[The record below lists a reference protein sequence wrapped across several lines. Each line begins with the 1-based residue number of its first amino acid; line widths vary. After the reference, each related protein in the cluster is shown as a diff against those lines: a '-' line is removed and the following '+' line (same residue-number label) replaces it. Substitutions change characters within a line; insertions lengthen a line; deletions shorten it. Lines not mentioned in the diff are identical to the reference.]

1 MTITRSRTLIL
12 ALALGV
18 AGAVSV
24 LAVEQKAPAPAD
36 TASQTVATVDGVPI
50 TAQDL
55 EELGGSKLFSMRSQ
69 EYQLKRQI
77 VDDTVAKRLLEKEA
91 ATRGITVD
99 ALAKAEIEDKVP
111 PVSEA
116 EQKDFYEKNKQR
128 FGTTAEAEALKQIE
142 QGLRGQRLRDR
153 RAAYV
158 TELRAK
164 AKVKV
169 MLEPPRLT
177 IATGDN
183 PAKGPADAPVTIVEF
198 SDFQCPFCSRVT
210 PTIKKLE
217 ETYAGKLRIVFRDLP
232 LTQIHPQAAIAA
244 EAAGCANDQGKFW
257 EMHDRLFANQSKL
270 QAADLKQHATEL
282 GLDANAFNTCLDSG
296 KHKADWQKDSEE
308 GQRYGLTGTPAFF
321 VNGRLL
327 VGAQPY
333 EAFSQVIDEELD
345 FAANRAGAKGGA
357 APDGSAKPAA
367 GKKGSKG
374 N

>member
-12 ALALGV
+12 AVAFGA

-24 LAVEQKAPAPAD
+24 LAGEQKTAATPAAAGD
-36 TASQTVATVDGVPI
+36 TVATVDGAPI
-50 TAQDL
+50 TTQDL
-55 EELGGSKLFSMRSQ
+55 EEAGGSKLFSMRSQ
-69 EYQLKRQI
+69 EYQLKRQL
-77 VDDTVAKRLLEKEA
+77 VDDAVAKRLMDKEA
-91 ATRGITVD
+91 AARGMTVD

-111 PVSEA
+111 ALTEA
-116 EQKDFYEKNKQR
+116 EQKDYYEKNKQR
-128 FGTTAEAEALKQIE
+128 FGTTPEAEALKQIE
-142 QGLRGQRLRDR
+142 QGLRGQRVRDR

-158 TELRAK
+158 KDLRAK
-164 AKVKV
+164 SNVKV

-210 PTIKKLE
+210 PTLKKLE

-232 LTQIHPQAAIAA
+232 LTQIHPQAALAA

-257 EMHDRLFANQSKL
+257 EMHDKLFANQSKL
-270 QAADLKQHATEL
+270 QSADLKQHATEL
-282 GLDANAFNTCLDSG
+282 GLDASAFNTCLDSG
-296 KHKADWQKDSEE
+296 KHKAEWQKDSEE

-345 FAANRAGAKGGA
+345 FAANRKGGA
-357 APDGSAKPAA
+357 APAGSAKPAA
-367 GKKGSKG
+367 AKKGSKG